1 MLLKCYTRQE
11 AVMLT
16 SAELHAMFKIQTV
29 HHYIKVFIH
38 SLLRLLM
45 YGGLLTELEL
55 LILIT
60 GS

>member
-1 MLLKCYTRQE
+1 
-11 AVMLT
+11 MLT